1 MSIDGWITTRA
12 AAELSGYTVVYIRR
26 LIRKGRVE
34 ATRAGRD
41 WLVNRSSLL
50 AYKAW
55 MEALGTRK
63 YTPRRKELKEQDDA

>member
-26 LIRKGRVE
+26 LIRRGQIE

-50 AYKAW
+50 AYRAR

-63 YTPRRKELKEQDDA
+63 YIPRWKRPEEQGDA